1 MALLEPVV
9 SFLVDTIGQFGYWGI
24 LALMFLESSFFPF
37 PSEVVIIPAG
47 YLAFQGEMNLLI
59 VILLGTLGSLLGAV
73 FNYFL
78 AMKLGRSFLLTY
90 GKYFFFTPKH
100 LIQVEEFFAKYGAI
114 STFTARLVIGIRQY
128 ISLPAG
134 LARMP
139 MLPFCLFTVLGSCL
153 WVSFLAGLGY
163 FLGDNEALIKEYL
176 QIITFAI
183 VAVVIVVAIWFV
195 RNIFQNKV
203 SP

>member
-100 LIQVEEFFAKYGAI
+100 LIQVEEFFAKYGVI

-139 MLPFCLFTVLGSCL
+139 MLLFCLFTVLGSCL

-183 VAVVIVVAIWFV
+183 VSVVIVVAIWFV

>member
-100 LIQVEEFFAKYGAI
+100 LIQVEEFFAKYGVI

-139 MLPFCLFTVLGSCL
+139 MLLFCLFTVLGSCL

-195 RNIFQNKV
+195 RNIFHNKV

>member
-1 MALLEPVV
+1 
-9 SFLVDTIGQFGYWGI
+9 
-24 LALMFLESSFFPF
+24 MFLESSFFPF

-47 YLAFQGEMNLLI
+47 YLAFQGEMNFFM
-59 VILLGTLGSLLGAV
+59 VILLGTLGSLLGAI

-78 AMKLGRSFLLTY
+78 AVKLGRVFLLTY

-100 LIQVEEFFAKYGAI
+100 LIQVEDFFIRYGSI

-139 MLPFCLFTVLGSCL
+139 LLPFCFFTVLGSCL
-153 WVSFLAGLGY
+153 WVSILACLGY
-163 FLGDNEALIKEYL
+163 FLGENQVLIKEYL
-176 QIITFAI
+176 QIITIVIVAIVI
-183 VAVVIVVAIWFV
+183 VAVIWFV
-195 RNIFQNKV
+195 CKV
-203 SP
+203 FRSQSSS